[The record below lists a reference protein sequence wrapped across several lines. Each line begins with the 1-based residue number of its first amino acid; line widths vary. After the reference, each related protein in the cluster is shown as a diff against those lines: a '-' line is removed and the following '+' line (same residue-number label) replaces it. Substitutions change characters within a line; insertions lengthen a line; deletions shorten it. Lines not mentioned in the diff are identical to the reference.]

1 MHEAAIAQSI
11 VKTVLAEAEKQ
22 AADKVES
29 IEIEVGELTFLG
41 TDQVKFWLDTSFQN
55 TIAEG
60 AEIIFTRIKAE
71 LHCDDCGF
79 DGKLKVEEDPAYHMN
94 LPTFSCPEC
103 QSTRIKITR
112 GKEALIRRIKILKN

>member
-29 IEIEVGELTFLG
+29 IDIEVGELTFLG
-41 TDQVKFWLDTSFQN
+41 VDQVKFWLDTSFQD

-60 AEIIFTRIKAE
+60 AEIIFTKINAE
-71 LHCDDCGF
+71 LHCNDCGF
-79 DGKLKVEEDPAYHMN
+79 DGKLKIAEDPAYHMN
-94 LPTFSCPEC
+94 LPVFSCPEC
-103 QSTRIKITR
+103 QSTKIKITR